1 MTYLIDTNICI
12 YLVREKDLELTQRF
26 EEHRLY
32 EIGVS
37 AVTVAEL
44 QYGVAKSRQ
53 VERNRRALLRFL
65 TPFEI
70 LPFDDKDAELFGI
83 LRARLEAEGRTIGPY
98 DLELAAQALARGLI
112 LVTNNEGEFR
122 RIPGL
127 PVENWTRRT
136 V

>member
-12 YLVREKDLELTQRF
+12 YLIREKDPELTKRF

-44 QYGVAKSRQ
+44 QYGVARSRQ
-53 VERNRRALLRFL
+53 MERNRRALLRFL

-83 LRARLEAEGRTIGPY
+83 LRARLEAEGRPIGPY

-112 LVTNNEGEFR
+112 LVTNNEGDFR
-122 RIPGL
+122 RVPGL
-127 PVENWTRRT
+127 HVENWTRRT
-136 V
+136 L

>member
-12 YLVREKDLELTQRF
+12 YLIRENDPELRQRF
-26 EEHRLY
+26 EQHRLY

-44 QYGVAKSRQ
+44 QYGVARSRQ
-53 VERNRRALLRFL
+53 MERNRRALLRFL

-83 LRARLEAEGRTIGPY
+83 LRARLEAEGRPIGPY

-122 RIPGL
+122 RVPDL
-127 PVENWTRRT
+127 HVENWTRRT
-136 V
+136 A

>member
-1 MTYLIDTNICI
+1 MTYLIDTNICT
-12 YLVREKDLELTQRF
+12 YLVREKDPELTQRF

-53 VERNRRALLRFL
+53 MERNRRALLRFL
-65 TPFEI
+65 TPFDI

-83 LRARLEAEGRTIGPY
+83 LRARLEAQGSPIGPY
-98 DLELAAQALARGLI
+98 DLEPAAQALARGLI
-112 LVTNNEGEFR
+112 LVSNNEGEFR
-122 RIPGL
+122 RVPGL
-127 PVENWTRRT
+127 RVENWTRRAD
-136 V
+136 

>member
-1 MTYLIDTNICI
+1 M
-12 YLVREKDLELTQRF
+12 
-26 EEHRLY
+26 
-32 EIGVS
+32 S

-53 VERNRRALLRFL
+53 MERNRRALLRFL

-70 LPFDDKDAELFGI
+70 LPFDDKDAELFGV
-83 LRARLEAEGRTIGPY
+83 LRARLEADGRPIGPY

-122 RIPGL
+122 RVPGL
-127 PVENWTRRT
+127 HVENWTRRT

>member
-12 YLVREKDLELTQRF
+12 YLIRKKYPELKQRF
-26 EEHRLY
+26 EKHRLY

-37 AVTVAEL
+37 AITVAEL

-53 VERNRRALLRFL
+53 MERNRRALLRFL

-70 LPFDDKDAELFGI
+70 LSFDDKDAELFGI
-83 LRARLEAEGRTIGPY
+83 LRARLEGEGRPIGPY

-122 RIPGL
+122 RVPDL
-127 PVENWTRRT
+127 HVENWTSRT
-136 V
+136 L

>member
-1 MTYLIDTNICI
+1 MTYLIDTDICI
-12 YLVREKDLELTQRF
+12 YLIREKDRDLKQRF
-26 EEHRLY
+26 EQHRLY

-44 QYGVAKSRQ
+44 QYGVARSRQ
-53 VERNRRALLRFL
+53 MERNRRALLGFL

-83 LRARLEAEGRTIGPY
+83 LRARLEAEGRPIGPY
-98 DLELAAQALARGLI
+98 DLELAAQALARGLM

-122 RIPGL
+122 RVPGL
-127 PVENWTRRT
+127 HVENWTRRT

>member
-127 PVENWTRRT
+127 PVENWTT
-136 V
+136 Q

>member
-12 YLVREKDLELTQRF
+12 HLIREKDPELTQRF
-26 EEHRLY
+26 GEHRLY

-53 VERNRRALLRFL
+53 MEKNRRALLRFL

-83 LRARLEAEGRTIGPY
+83 LRARLEADGRPIGPY

-122 RIPGL
+122 RVPGL

>member
-12 YLVREKDLELTQRF
+12 YLIREKDPELTQRF
-26 EEHRLY
+26 EKHGLY
-32 EIGVS
+32 ESGVS

-53 VERNRRALLRFL
+53 MERNRRALLRFL

-83 LRARLEAEGRTIGPY
+83 LRARLEADGRPIGPY

-112 LVTNNEGEFR
+112 LVTNNKGEFR
-122 RIPGL
+122 RVPGL
-127 PVENWTRRT
+127 HVENWTRRT

>member
-26 EEHRLY
+26 EEHRPY
-32 EIGVS
+32 DIGVS

-127 PVENWTRRT
+127 PVENWTT
-136 V
+136 Q